1 MIILLL
7 GSCPGL
13 VGTSPEKK
21 KGSGVLWRFKKAV
34 LKCVFSFLL
43 ENKRRNRPKDA
54 RTVSVERQR
63 IFHRNRIQHQCL
75 RERASV
81 QEKHQSRILTGNG
94 VRAQCLTIVL

>member
-1 MIILLL
+1 MHHIHEYD
-7 GSCPGL
+7 
-13 VGTSPEKK
+13 VTSSLIEHGVEKGFLDYRTWGEK
-21 KGSGVLWRFKKAV
+21 RLFR
-34 LKCVFSFLL
+34 VFSSVSFLL

-81 QEKHQSRILTGNG
+81 QEKYQSRILTYSMFTRMR
-94 VRAQCLTIVL
+94 V